1 MKRYLVLLTA
11 ATSLTLAACGDNKQA
26 QLEQQLKAQQEQI
39 AQLQASQGSQEDNT
53 VYQLNADAVNET
65 LSPEAQAQGQQG
77 ETVTGTDGQQYVYDQ
92 STGSW
97 FLQSLIGAAAGAFIG
112 NALANKFSKAPA
124 NSPAAQQV
132 RTQYAQ
138 QYRGRSPQAPN
149 SLSPRQQ
156 AAQGQQQNRQS
167 NANNNTYRQTNQAQP
182 NHQQP
187 RRSMGRGF
195 GRRR

>member
-39 AQLQASQGSQEDNT
+39 AQLQASQGNQEDNT

-112 NALANKFSKAPA
+112 NALANKFS
-124 NSPAAQQV
+124 
-132 RTQYAQ
+132 
-138 QYRGRSPQAPN
+138 
-149 SLSPRQQ
+149 
-156 AAQGQQQNRQS
+156 
-167 NANNNTYRQTNQAQP
+167 
-182 NHQQP
+182 
-187 RRSMGRGF
+187 
-195 GRRR
+195 

>member
-11 ATSLTLAACGDNKQA
+11 ATSLTLAACGDNKQV

-39 AQLQASQGSQEDNT
+39 AQLQASQGNQEDNT

>member
-1 MKRYLVLLTA
+1 MKRYLVLLA
-11 ATSLTLAACGDNKQA
+11 ATTSLTLAACGDNKQA

-39 AQLQASQGSQEDNT
+39 AQLQASQGNQEDNT

-65 LSPEAQAQGQQG
+65 LSPEAQAQGKQG
-77 ETVTGTDGQQYVYDQ
+77 EAVTGTDGQQYVYDQ

-97 FLQSLIGAAAGAFIG
+97 FLQSLVGAAAGAFIG

-167 NANNNTYRQTNQAQP
+167 NANTYRPTNQAQP
-182 NHQQP
+182 NYQQP
-187 RRSMGRGF
+187 RRSGMSRGF

>member
-39 AQLQASQGSQEDNT
+39 AQLQASQGNQEDNT

-92 STGSW
+92 STRSW

-167 NANNNTYRQTNQAQP
+167 NANSNTYRQTNQAQP
-182 NHQQP
+182 NH
-187 RRSMGRGF
+187 
-195 GRRR
+195 

>member
-1 MKRYLVLLTA
+1 MKRYLVLLA
-11 ATSLTLAACGDNKQA
+11 ATTSLTLAACGDNKQA

-39 AQLQASQGSQEDNT
+39 AQLQASQGNQEDNT